1 MVFWMKKPV
10 GGGGG
15 LKTKIKVKNFL
26 KIVFLIK
33 KNLFEHGALKTITYY
48 IFSES
53 PGQILFYE
61 TTYNVCLF
69 VFPFV
74 CLFVD
79 LRLKI
84 KKKLN

>member
-1 MVFWMKKPV
+1 MVFLMKKPV
-10 GGGGG
+10 WGGA
-15 LKTKIKVKNFL
+15 LKTKIKVKNPI

-33 KNLFEHGALKTITYY
+33 KNLLEHGALKTITYY

-69 VFPFV
+69 VCFSLCLFV
-74 CLFVD
+74 CLS
-79 LRLKI
+79 
-84 KKKLN
+84 

>member
-1 MVFWMKKPV
+1 MVFLMKKPV
-10 GGGGG
+10 WGGA
-15 LKTKIKVKNFL
+15 LKNKIKVKNPI

-61 TTYNVCLF
+61 ATYNVCLF
-69 VFPFV
+69 VCFYLCLFV
-74 CLFVD
+74 CLS
-79 LRLKI
+79 
-84 KKKLN
+84 